1 MHHGTEDFATEEILS
16 GEQNLHGQEITSGF
30 IKFCLAA
37 ALVIII
43 LGLITISRIY

>member
-1 MHHGTEDFATEEILS
+1 MDETQDFVAEQILAEE
-16 GEQNLHGQEITSGF
+16 QKLHGQQITSGF